1 VENSKNFAAPAPK
14 RKKIRPL
21 AVAAPQ
27 HWNQVSISILPER
40 IFPECLYNFKT
51 FL

>member
-1 VENSKNFAAPAPK
+1 MFSNTIDWLFLAEAVENSKNFAAPAPK

-27 HWNQVSISILPER
+27 H
-40 IFPECLYNFKT
+40 
-51 FL
+51 